1 MSFLSKFF
9 KKDREDVEIVSRKP
23 VGKFRVKKS
32 LKIFGRQV
40 LIGEVFEGI
49 IYPGYK
55 LRGKTVGIVMKI
67 EMEKREADFA
77 VAGDEV
83 ALMLENEI
91 PCKKGDELEIYQ
103 S

>member
-9 KKDREDVEIVSRKP
+9 KKDRGEVEIVSRKP
-23 VGKFRVKKS
+23 VGKFRVEKS
-32 LKIFGRQV
+32 LRILGRQV
-40 LIGEVFEGI
+40 LIGEVVEGI

-55 LRGKTVGIVMKI
+55 LRGKKTGIVMKI

-77 VAGDEV
+77 VSGDKV